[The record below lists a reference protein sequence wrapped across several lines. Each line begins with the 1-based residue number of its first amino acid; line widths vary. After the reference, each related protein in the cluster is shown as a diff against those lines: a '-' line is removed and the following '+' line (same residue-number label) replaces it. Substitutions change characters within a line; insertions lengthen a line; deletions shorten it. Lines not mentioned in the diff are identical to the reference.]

1 MAAELESLF
10 SEESELI
17 KSSGGVFEIEDKGQ
31 LIFSK
36 SKLGR
41 FPDDDEVAKIIQLT
55 ANGASLAD
63 AQKEAAETAK
73 GVSFGDWLQ
82 GILHLKQ
89 PKNT

>member
-1 MAAELESLF
+1 MAAELESMF
-10 SEESELI
+10 SENSDLI

-41 FPDDDEVAKIIQLT
+41 FPEDDEIAKIIQLT
-55 ANGASLAD
+55 ANGSSLSD
-63 AQKEAAETAK
+63 AQAAAAESAK
-73 GVSFGDWLQ
+73 GVSFADWLA
-82 GILHLKQ
+82 GLLHLKA